1 MIEAASLATNPG
13 NSGLAARRRPVRRF
27 QQDERLI
34 RLIRQGHDG
43 AFEVLFNRYQSQL
56 LAYCRKMVGST
67 QDAEDVLQDVFV
79 AAHATMLAD
88 NRPIHARP
96 WLYRIARNRCI
107 NHLRKPSAQ
116 GVDSMDVHPHEH
128 GTSTLEQVEQREE
141 WRAMVADV
149 RELPE
154 TQRTALVLREMGD
167 LSYPDIARTMGKSLP
182 SVKSLLVRAR
192 TSLAASSDAR
202 PALVPIGLV
211 ALLRKLLPAKLGGGS
226 GASASVGSSAGGATG
241 TASASIGGAL
251 SAKAAAGLAAAAL
264 ITAGAVGVHEMSI
277 DRDHGTARAGAA
289 ETSAAARATN
299 GSRSSVDNRSAGQRA
314 PRHAARAR
322 ASRTNAGARAGSG
335 SSPASSAAGQHP
347 AKPGLPVEPPAQ
359 PAPSQ
364 APIASQVT
372 QEVSDATATARG
384 LLPPPARSVVDD
396 VVERVDSSLRPVTR
410 QVPPPL
416 DLNLNP

>member
-13 NSGLAARRRPVRRF
+13 KSGLAARRRPVRRF

-43 AFEVLFNRYQSQL
+43 AFEVLFNRYQPRL

-79 AAHATMLAD
+79 AAHAAMLAD

-107 NHLRKPSAQ
+107 NHLRKPTAQ

-128 GTSTLEQVEQREE
+128 GTSTLEHVEQREE
-141 WRAMVADV
+141 LRAMVADV

-192 TSLAASSDAR
+192 TSLAESSDAR

-226 GASASVGSSAGGATG
+226 GAGSVGSAGGATG
-241 TASASIGGAL
+241 TASTIGGAL

-277 DRDHGTARAGAA
+277 DRDHGTARAGAG
-289 ETSAAARATN
+289 ETSATARATN
-299 GSRSSVDNRSAGQRA
+299 GTRSSVGNRSAGQKA
-314 PRHAARAR
+314 PRHD
-322 ASRTNAGARAGSG
+322 ARAGPRGPTPAPAPAPGAALPPAPVSTPPSPG
-335 SSPASSAAGQHP
+335 SRSSLLPSPHPARRRSPA
-347 AKPGLPVEPPAQ
+347 
-359 PAPSQ
+359 
-364 APIASQVT
+364 
-372 QEVSDATATARG
+372 R
-384 LLPPPARSVVDD
+384 
-396 VVERVDSSLRPVTR
+396 
-410 QVPPPL
+410 
-416 DLNLNP
+416 